1 MIPLRSRRA
10 KMTVITHKEQRKK
23 ILNLGLLLAGLGLIV
38 STAFLPKKSWAAD
51 LLPKDIVTS
60 PSPVIAPD
68 ISFHDPF
75 APCHGDC
82 SVTLFGGHSAAPMSM
97 QDVLSNVTLPTEWD
111 WGDSDIAGI
120 YFSRPIMSYKDLFT
134 IDTEIGIAKRFGAE
148 TETEYW
154 TALYLR
160 WRKFPWNHI
169 VKTTIGA
176 SIGLNYATGI
186 SVYEKEKA
194 ATRGSEGSKLLHFFS
209 PELTLAL
216 PEQENVELVFRFHH
230 RSGVWGTFNGVHG
243 GSHFGT
249 VGIRIKF

>member
-1 MIPLRSRRA
+1 MRRRTLT
-10 KMTVITHKEQRKK
+10 KSQRL
-23 ILNLGLLLAGLGLIV
+23 ISWSLFTISLIV
-38 STAFLPKKSWAAD
+38 SILSLSATNVYAEA
-51 LLPKDIVTS
+51 
-60 PSPVIAPD
+60 PSLKGSILASNPD
-68 ISFHDPF
+68 ITFHDPL

-82 SVTLFGGHSAAPMSM
+82 SITIFGGHSAAPMSM
-97 QDVLSNVTLPTEWD
+97 QDVLMNVTLPTEWD
-111 WGDSDIAGI
+111 WGNSDIAGI

-134 IDTEIGIAKRFGAE
+134 IDTEVGIAKRFGAE

-176 SIGLNYATGI
+176 SIGVNYATGVSI
-186 SVYEKEKA
+186 YEKDKA
-194 ATRGSEGSKLLHFFS
+194 ITRGSEGSRLLHFFS

-216 PEQENVELVFRFHH
+216 PEHDNVELVFRFHH

-249 VGIRIKF
+249 VGLRFKF